1 MRSKPSLSILIN
13 STAVSVSDS
22 VKYLGVTIT
31 SDLSW
36 NRHVSNICLS
46 ARKKLGLLYRTFHL
60 CDQQSLSR
68 LYKVL
73 VLPKLD
79 YCCCVWDPSTSVLVK
94 RLESVNKFAA
104 KICTKRWSGPSSL
117 SHLGWSDLSI
127 RHKIQKIM
135 LCRRI
140 LHKHYHSTYCLFL
153 FSSQEYHSLKHAIF
167 IPFTRTKSFQ
177 SSFLFLCVICDYLFC
192 PLYRVLLYSVF

>member
-13 STAVSVSDS
+13 STPVSISDS

-46 ARKKLGLLYRTFHL
+46 TRKKLGLLYRTFHL

-68 LYKVL
+68 LYRVL

-127 RHKIQKIM
+127 RRKIQKVM

-140 LHKHYHSTYCLFL
+140 LHKHSIIPSTAY
-153 FSSQEYHSLKHAIF
+153 FSSPKSTTRSSILKHAIF
-167 IPFTRTKSFQ
+167 IPFARTKSFQ
-177 SSFLFLCVICDYLFC
+177 
-192 PLYRVLLYSVF
+192 